1 MLCKPVIG
9 FCYRFQAE
17 SLLVG
22 FLPLLG
28 ACLWL
33 AAPATAQTTYSPW
46 LNPTI
51 TLPHLTLTSAPTAPP
66 HHPHQCRLGVNS
78 PPQPDLLGGLR
89 QRVQRADRGERVF
102 HLLRV
107 GPLADTEAADH
118 APLIALLAVIAM
130 AHFGYIP
137 KPIALQSGRI
147 V

>member
-1 MLCKPVIG
+1 MIG

-66 HHPHQCRLGVNS
+66 HHPHQCRLGVKTGSPAWASECPELEVEQTSISGNWMSACSHKPTFVAFLDGMDSGAVLGYSPYPGRQSWNAAS
-78 PPQPDLLGGLR
+78 PPFLPR
-89 QRVQRADRGERVF
+89 YR
-102 HLLRV
+102 
-107 GPLADTEAADH
+107 
-118 APLIALLAVIAM
+118 
-130 AHFGYIP
+130 
-137 KPIALQSGRI
+137 
-147 V
+147 